1 MPQRQTMP
9 KQATRLM
16 GGPQPKT
23 KKSTFDLCR
32 QLTPGLGLNM
42 GMESSGSGPTPPPPD
57 YGAYSDGYAD
67 GYS

>member
-1 MPQRQTMP
+1 MP

-16 GGPQPKT
+16 GGPTPKT
-23 KKSTFDLCR
+23 NKPGCEIICR

-42 GMESSGSGPTPPPPD
+42 GMESGGGGPPPPPIE
-57 YGAYSDGYAD
+57 YEAYSDGYSD